1 MSSVGIIGGTFDPVH
16 FGHLITARAVKEIRH
31 LEKIIFIPCN
41 ISPHKQDSRSET
53 PMHRYEMIK
62 KAINGI
68 SGFEASDYEIKEG
81 GISYTVNTLREF
93 KKKYS
98 EIELI
103 IGFDNLLKFD
113 KWENPDEIIKL
124 AKLVVMKRRID
135 RVPKEKNKYY
145 NKAVVVNTPLIEINA
160 TEIRGRVKNGLP
172 IDFLVPETVKEYIYN
187 FKLYGI
193 N

>member
-16 FGHLITARAVKEIRH
+16 FGHLITAQSVKEIRN

-41 ISPHKQDSRSET
+41 ISPHKKENHAENSR
-53 PMHRYEMIK
+53 HRYEMIRSALQEVK
-62 KAINGI
+62 
-68 SGFEASDYEIKEG
+68 GFEVSDFEINKG
-81 GISYTVNTLREF
+81 GISYTVDTLKKFRKEF
-93 KKKYS
+93 S

-113 KWENPDEIIKL
+113 SWKDPDEVLKL
-124 AKLVVMKRRID
+124 AKLVVMKRKID

-145 NKAVVVNTPLIEINA
+145 DKAIIVNTPLIEINA
-160 TEIRGRVKNGLP
+160 TEIRQRVKDGLP

-187 FKLYGI
+187 FKLYR

>member
-16 FGHLITARAVKEIRH
+16 FGHLITAQSVKEIRN

-41 ISPHKQDSRSET
+41 ISPHKKENVSENSK
-53 PMHRYEMIK
+53 HRYEMIR
-62 KAINGI
+62 KAVQKIK
-68 SGFEASDYEIKEG
+68 GFEVSDFEIRKG
-81 GISYTVNTLREF
+81 GISYTVDTLREF
-93 KKKYS
+93 RKEFA

-113 KWENPDEIIKL
+113 SWKNPDEVLKL
-124 AKLVVMKRRID
+124 AKLVVMKRKID

-145 NKAVVVNTPLIEINA
+145 DKTIIVNTPLIEINA
-160 TEIRGRVKNGLP
+160 TEIRQRVKDGLP

-187 FKLYGI
+187 FKLYR